1 MKRIAY
7 ILVSSLTTTSRIGEG
22 TSCSDFGRNNIADT
36 GSGFINTK
44 SR

>member
-22 TSCSDFGRNNIADT
+22 TFCSDFGRNNIADT
-36 GSGFINTK
+36 GSGFIGFK
-44 SR
+44 K